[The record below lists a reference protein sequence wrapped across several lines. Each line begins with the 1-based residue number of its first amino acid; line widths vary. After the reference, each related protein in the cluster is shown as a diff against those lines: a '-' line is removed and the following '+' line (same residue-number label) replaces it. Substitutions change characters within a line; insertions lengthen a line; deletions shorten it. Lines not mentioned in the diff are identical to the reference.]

1 MKKTVKLQHGM
12 TLVEVLAVLV
22 IVSIIS
28 VLLFNILGSS
38 TSTHQKQSTKNE
50 ELRNASYALKLI
62 TKDFRRARNFD
73 ESTYTFTI
81 DSQSYVYTISNNT
94 ITRNGETVANN
105 IESFSLSYVN
115 NILTVNLKSQNGKEI
130 STNLSLRKGKSS

>member
-94 ITRNGETVANN
+94 ITRNGETVATN

>member
-1 MKKTVKLQHGM
+1 MKKTAKLQHGM

-130 STNLSLRKGKSS
+130 STNLSLRKKSS

>member
-1 MKKTVKLQHGM
+1 MSASSPFFYLIYW
-12 TLVEVLAVLV
+12 VLAQAPNKNSL
-22 IVSIIS
+22 
-28 VLLFNILGSS
+28 
-38 TSTHQKQSTKNE
+38 QKNE